1 MQERLRRRRG
11 REPRTR
17 CHGPPPSS
25 SCRITRPAV
34 DNDDDDEDHDDAQA
48 LVVIMIL
55 ADYEIC
61 TYLLKHSAHLVNS
74 I

>member
-34 DNDDDDEDHDDAQA
+34 DNGDDDDDDDEDHDDAQA

-61 TYLLKHSAHLVNS
+61 IY
-74 I
+74 

>member
-1 MQERLRRRRG
+1 MIFDETGRSRIMQERLRRRRG

-34 DNDDDDEDHDDAQA
+34 DNGDDDDDDEDHDDAQA
-48 LVVIMIL
+48 LVIL

-61 TYLLKHSAHLVNS
+61 IH
-74 I
+74 

>member
-34 DNDDDDEDHDDAQA
+34 DNDDDDDDKDHDDAQA
-48 LVVIMIL
+48 LVIL

-61 TYLLKHSAHLVNS
+61 IH
-74 I
+74 